1 MMDRMDTDDHSGMV
15 YLVAVFK
22 ETLPISNSPSLVDA
36 SEEER
41 QTLVPREDVMQIL
54 EILRQL
60 CKFTRITNS

>member
-41 QTLVPREDVMQIL
+41 PRGCNANIGDITPIMQIHPNH
-54 EILRQL
+54 
-60 CKFTRITNS
+60 TNS